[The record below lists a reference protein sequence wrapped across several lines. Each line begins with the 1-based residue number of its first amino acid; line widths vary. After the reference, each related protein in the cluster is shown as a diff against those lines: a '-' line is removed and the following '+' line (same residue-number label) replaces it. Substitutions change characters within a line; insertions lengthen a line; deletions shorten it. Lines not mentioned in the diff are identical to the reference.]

1 MKKALTGPDIREL
14 VSEWQYLLGCRLE
27 QFGRPSSNELILK
40 FRSSR
45 TGTIRLVVDLSG
57 WGYVTKEP
65 ISTESNQGVF
75 VSAVRKT
82 IKKSRLETISQLNGD
97 RIICLEFIR
106 GDESHTLIFEMFHK
120 GNAIL
125 CSDGNI
131 KTVMRQQKFKHRS
144 LKSGLEYLA
153 PPGFNPFES
162 GFSKFSEAISGS
174 ERPIGASLT
183 IDCNLGGEISN
194 LACHRLEIDVSTK
207 IEQSKFQSIY
217 DQVEAIL
224 SDKIRPSIFLDDGGK
239 NFTVSSFNL
248 SHLRQGPQFDTFS
261 EAIET
266 YLNSREEPI
275 LVVEDKEDIRIIR
288 QKQAIDNYLSKAK
301 KLREKGNLIFSN
313 VGLVKNAIKNE
324 KDTIQIENK
333 EFKIDIS
340 KSPEANASDY
350 FDKAKEMERK
360 AKRTREILNTKPLK
374 KPRRKKI
381 KAENLEW
388 FENYRWFITSEGEVA
403 IGGKDAT
410 TNERAVKKYLK
421 NMDRYAHAD
430 VHGAPSVVVK
440 NNGTPPSSDSML
452 EACHFSLA
460 YSKAWAARVS
470 SGHSFWVESDKV
482 SKTPNTGEF
491 LAKGSFVIRGKRNWN
506 KNLEL
511 KLAIGLIDYNGVEK
525 LMGGPV
531 MALENQSKKYA
542 VFKPGFTDRKNLSKL
557 LSNIF
562 ERDISEIEKLLPNG
576 GFKLAKSSGIDI
588 KLE

>member
-57 WGYVTKEP
+57 WGYVTKES

-75 VSAVRKT
+75 VNAVRKT

-144 LKSGLEYLA
+144 LKPGLEYLA

-313 VGLVKNAIKNE
+313 VGLVKNAIKIE

-360 AKRTREILNTKPLK
+360 AKRTREILETKPLK
-374 KPRRKKI
+374 NCLLYTSPSPR
-381 KAENLEW
+381 
-388 FENYRWFITSEGEVA
+388 
-403 IGGKDAT
+403 
-410 TNERAVKKYLK
+410 
-421 NMDRYAHAD
+421 DR
-430 VHGAPSVVVK
+430 G
-440 NNGTPPSSDSML
+440 
-452 EACHFSLA
+452 
-460 YSKAWAARVS
+460 
-470 SGHSFWVESDKV
+470 
-482 SKTPNTGEF
+482 
-491 LAKGSFVIRGKRNWN
+491 
-506 KNLEL
+506 
-511 KLAIGLIDYNGVEK
+511 
-525 LMGGPV
+525 
-531 MALENQSKKYA
+531 
-542 VFKPGFTDRKNLSKL
+542 
-557 LSNIF
+557 
-562 ERDISEIEKLLPNG
+562 
-576 GFKLAKSSGIDI
+576 
-588 KLE
+588 

>member
-313 VGLVKNAIKNE
+313 VGFVKNAIKIE

>member
-194 LACHRLEIDVSTK
+194 LVCHRLEIDVSTK

-360 AKRTREILNTKPLK
+360 AKRTREILDTKPLK